1 MKVIQVNPKV
11 TSWSTPGSANASG
24 EIVDFGVNTAAL
36 VELSVPAT
44 ACPLTLRMQFA
55 EAIHEN
61 RTLYHHIVSVNKT
74 KQHRNSSHSF
84 ELNLK
89 IRICVQVGISTEI
102 STFSCG
108 AAAPD
113 DDDSSSADGWVS
125 YRSHWTQVRKRPVAT
140 GNAAVFGWKTKRWL
154 AKTGLGQTQVQGKL
168 KAVGVSHSDGLS
180 LRGSDT
186 ALRRTFSALNAQ
198 HLLAVR
204 LHGV

>member
-74 KQHRNSSHSF
+74 KQHRNSSHLIHLNSILRF
-84 ELNLK
+84 ESVSRLVS
-89 IRICVQVGISTEI
+89 RQRS
-102 STFSCG
+102 
-108 AAAPD
+108 AP
-113 DDDSSSADGWVS
+113 SRVEQQ
-125 YRSHWTQVRKRPVAT
+125 RQTT
-140 GNAAVFGWKTKRWL
+140 TTAAVLMAG
-154 AKTGLGQTQVQGKL
+154 
-168 KAVGVSHSDGLS
+168 
-180 LRGSDT
+180 
-186 ALRRTFSALNAQ
+186 
-198 HLLAVR
+198 
-204 LHGV
+204 